1 MAGKSASRLAEL
13 VIEGKSI
20 LPIRGPYLITPQP
33 RVNWTGAALSTFYAA
48 IRKAL
53 IVVIVVR
60 AILVLTG
67 AVFSAWWVFF
77 R

>member
-1 MAGKSASRLAEL
+1 M
-13 VIEGKSI
+13 
-20 LPIRGPYLITPQP
+20 
-33 RVNWTGAALSTFYAA
+33 NWTGAALSTFYAA

-53 IVVIVVR
+53 VVAIVVR

-67 AVFSAWWVFF
+67 AVLGAWWVFF

>member
-1 MAGKSASRLAEL
+1 
-13 VIEGKSI
+13 
-20 LPIRGPYLITPQP
+20 
-33 RVNWTGAALSTFYAA
+33 VNWAGAALNTFYAA